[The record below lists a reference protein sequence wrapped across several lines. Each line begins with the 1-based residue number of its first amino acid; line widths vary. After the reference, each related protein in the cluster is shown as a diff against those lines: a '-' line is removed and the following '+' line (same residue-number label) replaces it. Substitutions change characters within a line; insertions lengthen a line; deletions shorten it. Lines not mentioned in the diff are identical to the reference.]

1 MIKRNEKYILILI
14 FTIYFFFGLYIYKDF
29 GIGIEEHFQRQN
41 GFYWLDNLLASTNF
55 IELKKAAS
63 LKYNNILLID
73 PSLPKITFFNFYGI
87 IFDLPTAFI
96 EILFNINNSKTYFEI
111 RHFFNFFIFFIS
123 SIFFFKILFKRFNF
137 YLGIFGLF
145 IYILTPRI
153 FGDSFFN
160 NKDILFLSL
169 LTISISFLFNYFEKA
184 NFKNLFF
191 FCFFCALA
199 TSTRIMGIYLPI
211 LFIFFNFIE
220 YISNKSNF
228 KSFIKLT
235 LKIIFLY
242 VLILYLHYPYMW
254 ELNIFEFA
262 DWFSKFFYSMNL
274 KLLFNG
280 HYYFMNY
287 LPRSYLP
294 TWIFISTPLF
304 ITILFIAGSFLGL
317 KRLLN
322 RLTNIKDEKPVA
334 CDVWKSRNEKK
345 DIFILISFY
354 SFFIYAIFFN
364 VAMLSGWRHFY
375 FLHIYWVYISI
386 FGLFNLIIYLKSRVN
401 FKFKNLL
408 LLISAIFLIFENVK
422 FHPYQSLYFNNI
434 LSEKIVKKF
443 QVDTPSLSRA
453 DALKTILFDS
463 KNKKKIVVANVS
475 WTPFFNGRDLL
486 EEKYKEKL
494 IFSGQNYKNADYIYD
509 NFIYKSD
516 KSYDK
521 NDLIP
526 KSFKILKKLTIDNV
540 HIYSI
545 YKKIK

>member
-1 MIKRNEKYILILI
+1 MIKRNEKYIFILI

-41 GFYWLDNLLASTNF
+41 GFFWLDYLLASTNF
-55 IELKKAAS
+55 IEFKNAAS

-96 EILFNINNSKTYFEI
+96 EILFNLENSKIYFEL
-111 RHFFNFFIFFIS
+111 RHFLNFIIFFIS
-123 SIFFFKILFKRFNF
+123 SIFFFQILLKRFNF

-169 LTISISFLFNYFEKA
+169 LTISISFLFKYFERA
-184 NFKNLFF
+184 EFKNLFF
-191 FCFFCALA
+191 FCLFSALA

-211 LFIFFNFIE
+211 LFIFFIFIE
-220 YISNKSNF
+220 YLSNKKDL

-242 VLILYLHYPYMW
+242 ILALYLHYPYMW
-254 ELNIFEFA
+254 QLNIFEFMS
-262 DWFSKFFYSMNL
+262 WFSKFFYSMNL

-280 HYYFMNY
+280 QYYFMNY

-304 ITILFIAGSFLGL
+304 ITILFITGSFLYL
-317 KRLLN
+317 KRLFN
-322 RLTNIKDEKPVA
+322 RLINIKDQKPIA
-334 CDVWKSRNEKK
+334 CDIWKSCNEKK

-354 SFFIYAIFFN
+354 CFFVYAIFFN

-375 FLHIYWVYISI
+375 FLHVFWTYISV
-386 FGLFNLIIYLKSRVN
+386 FGLFNLIYYFKSGINV
-401 FKFKNLL
+401 KIIHLL
-408 LLISAIFLIFENVK
+408 LLASVFFLLYENVK

-434 LSEKIVKKF
+434 LSVEAVKKF
-443 QVDTPSLSRA
+443 QVDTPSLSRS
-453 DALKTILFDS
+453 DALKSILLDS
-463 KNKKKIVVANVS
+463 KNKQKIVVANAS
-475 WTPFFNGRDLL
+475 WTPFFNGKDLL
-486 EEKYKEKL
+486 ENKFKEKL
-494 IFSGQNYKNADYIYD
+494 IFSGQNYQKADYIYD

-516 KSYDK
+516 TSFNK
-521 NDLIP
+521 NHMIP
-526 KSFKILKKLTIDNV
+526 KNFKVYKKLTIDNV